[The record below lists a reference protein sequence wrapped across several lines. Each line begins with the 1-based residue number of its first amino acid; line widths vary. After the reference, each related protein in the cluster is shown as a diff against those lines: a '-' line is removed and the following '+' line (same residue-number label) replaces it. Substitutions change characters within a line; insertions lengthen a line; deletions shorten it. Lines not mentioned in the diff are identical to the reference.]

1 MKAIIIDDEP
11 DARDALR
18 MAVERYC
25 PEIHIVAACEYPE
38 EGLEQIKKQD
48 PDLLF
53 LDVDMPGM
61 SGFDVLDHLAN
72 SDMNVIFVTAHDKY
86 AIKAIRFSALD
97 YLLKPVDADE
107 LQHAV
112 KRALEK
118 QNQKENN
125 VKVKS
130 FLNNVRSQQDRLGK
144 LSVPTMEGL
153 LFIDIHEIVYCKADD
168 NYTEI
173 ILNSKEIIII
183 SKTLKEVE
191 EMLEGYSFFRIHQSH
206 LINIKFMLRY
216 VKGDGGYVVMKDGTS
231 LDVARR
237 KKEEFLRSVNGI

>member
-1 MKAIIIDDEP
+1 MKAIILDDEP

-25 PEIHIVAACEYPE
+25 PEIKIIASCENPE
-38 EGLEQIKKQD
+38 EGLEQIKKHN

-61 SGFDVLDHLAN
+61 SGFDVLNQLAE

-107 LQHAV
+107 LQRAV
-112 KRALEK
+112 KRAMEK
-118 QNQKENN
+118 QNRSENN
-125 VKVKS
+125 IKVKS
-130 FLNNVRSQQDRLGK
+130 FLDNIRSQQERLGK

-153 LFIDIHEIVYCKADD
+153 LFMDIHEIVYCKADD

-173 ILNSKEIIII
+173 ILSSKEKIVI
-183 SKTLKEVE
+183 SKTLKDVE
-191 EMLEGYSFFRIHQSH
+191 EMLEGYTFFRIHQSY
-206 LINIKFMLRY
+206 LINLKFMQRY
-216 VKGDGGYVVMKDGTS
+216 VKGYGGYVVMKDGAS

-237 KKEEFLRSVNGI
+237 KKEEFLLRIRGI